1 MERGKCARAVISSAL
16 SFWINFLDPPLF
28 EGALEKPVSI
38 SLVSFALYLHTD
50 HFM

>member
-1 MERGKCARAVISSAL
+1 MEGGKCACAVISSAL

-28 EGALEKPVSI
+28 EGVLEKPVSI
-38 SLVSFALYLHTD
+38 SLISFALYMQTD